1 MAAHNEAN
9 ARQLDFT
16 YEGPTD
22 LAPRATAAPCSG
34 SPPLCVVCSRV
45 PAHLT
50 IVRDQ
55 RHLPARLCLRCHHA
69 VRKQRQMLRA
79 SLDADDA
86 RLRAGR
92 ENLSSGIRQHH
103 RDSNLILPRATRLS
117 PAAKYSQ
124 LIASRRRAQKAARHA
139 LRS

>member
-1 MAAHNEAN
+1 MAAYNETN

-16 YEGPTD
+16 YEGATG
-22 LAPRATAAPCSG
+22 LAARATAPPCSD
-34 SPPLCVVCSRV
+34 SPLLCVVCSRV

-50 IVRDQ
+50 IVRDR
-55 RHLPARLCLRCHHA
+55 RHLPARLCLRCHHV

-103 RDSNLILPRATRLS
+103 RDSNLILSRATRLS